1 MDAIVASLPPA
12 TVADLAGLCPREAA
26 ESVAS
31 FLTRE
36 TASGS
41 TLFAETVAPLTDPAG
56 PASKSARRAAEFKAR
71 ARDAFVRN
79 RFEEALQHVTTALT
93 FAPDDARRAAPRA
106 SPPEE
111 ESVPSR
117 ASTPTPGSLRNDRAA
132 VLLRLA
138 AEHKSEAQDRLLFA
152 TFARL
157 ALRDASV
164 AVTSNPKCAKARLR
178 VGVAARALEEIETA
192 TSAFRDALRLIST
205 NDPARVSIAKRL
217 AEAERALSKT
227 PKSVATRSVAASG
240 VTTIE
245 NTTNRVDKQKK
256 VDVRLTPDA
265 GLGVFASKT
274 RNGGLEPGD
283 VVIED
288 EPAVASVLNKAF
300 RATRCHFCH
309 RAVSVAPTPCRFC
322 VVSIY
327 CDETCRDSDVAHN
340 SLECGENDSGC
351 WWMALPAETR
361 LATRLVFFSGG
372 EDTRTT
378 PLHRRWAD
386 FDADARA
393 RLAATAVVASF
404 CVRRGRK
411 SADLSKKDFSPG
423 AVLEATCVVLGNAFA
438 VKSCGSHPSRVASAT
453 TPDPRSAEVTRLA
466 DLVASLDPKKNPHPT
481 PAAYLDAWQILSEEA
496 QPVALATF
504 AKTSRLNHS
513 CDPNAHVEL
522 ALGPPIPIRPNSGSG
537 PEPSFHVRAT
547 TRATRRCAPHE
558 ELRVSYGPVLG
569 SAPSETRR
577 ERLNASH
584 GFVCACDGC
593 LREKNK
599 NAEEPFF
606 SRIESGDDDAI
617 MRRWDDTIDDA
628 RLAFESCDDDTSALN
643 PDSAQTKEKHLRR
656 LEAIISAMRAMCAD
670 AIQRDDVR
678 DSAFF
683 YRVRKTLAEALDAR
697 ALGLV
702 TVAAVCEAASSA
714 REALDILVLDLG
726 YPEGD
731 SLTIALER
739 ARVAALELA
748 CGDDGSPRK
757 REKNAMALLRRA
769 RLVLTAAL
777 GGGTDDTAFS
787 KTSLSFSL
795 PSDSA
800 CSSCADGSL
809 ERRALFVVDALLASR
824 SERDASGED
833 ETGALYELD

>member
-106 SPPEE
+106 SRPEE
-111 ESVPSR
+111 ESVPFR

-138 AEHKSEAQDRLLFA
+138 AERLEAQDRLLFA

-192 TSAFRDALRLIST
+192 SSAFRDALRLIST

-227 PKSVATRSVAASG
+227 PKSAAASSGVTSG

-245 NTTNRVDKQKK
+245 NTTTRRDTQNK

-283 VVIED
+283 VVIDD

-327 CDETCRDSDVAHN
+327 CDESCRDSDVAHTD
-340 SLECGENDSGC
+340 LECGENDSGC

-361 LATRLVFFSGG
+361 LATRLVFFSDG
-372 EDTRTT
+372 EDSRTT

-393 RLAATAVVASF
+393 RLTVTAVVASF
-404 CVRRGRK
+404 CVKRGQT
-411 SADLSKKDFSPG
+411 DLSKEKKDFSPG

-438 VKSCGSHPSRVASAT
+438 VKSCSHPSRVASAT

-466 DLVASLDPKKNPHPT
+466 NLVASLDRKKNPHPT

-504 AKTSRLNHS
+504 SLTSRLNHS

-522 ALGPPIPIRPNSGSG
+522 ALGPLMPIRPGSGSG

-547 TRATRRCAPHE
+547 TRATRRCASHE

-569 SAPSETRR
+569 SAPSKTRR

-593 LREKNK
+593 LREKN
-599 NAEEPFF
+599 AEEP
-606 SRIESGDDDAI
+606 SRVESGDDDSAI
-617 MRRWDDTIDDA
+617 MRRWDDIIDDA
-628 RLAFESCDDDTSALN
+628 RASFESCDDHTSARA
-643 PDSAQTKEKHLRR
+643 PDSAQTKRKHLRR
-656 LEAIISAMRAMCAD
+656 LEAIISAARARAD
-670 AIQRDDVR
+670 AIQRDDVQVR

-714 REALDILVLDLG
+714 REALDILVRDLG

-748 CGDDGSPRK
+748 CGDDGSSRK
-757 REKNAMALLRRA
+757 REKNAMDALRRA
-769 RLVLTAAL
+769 RAVLTAAL
-777 GGGTDDTAFS
+777 GGGTDDAAFS
-787 KTSLSFSL
+787 KPSLSFSL
-795 PSDSA
+795 RSDSA

-833 ETGALYELD
+833 ENETGALYELD

>member
-138 AEHKSEAQDRLLFA
+138 AERLEAQDRLLFA

-205 NDPARVSIAKRL
+205 TDPARVSIAKRL
-217 AEAERALSKT
+217 AEAERARSKT
-227 PKSVATRSVAASG
+227 PKSVAASSGVTSG

-245 NTTNRVDKQKK
+245 NTTNRVDTQKK
-256 VDVRLTPDA
+256 VVDVRLTPDA
-265 GLGVFASKT
+265 GLGVLASKT
-274 RNGGLEPGD
+274 LNGLEPGD
-283 VVIED
+283 VVIDD

-327 CDETCRDSDVAHN
+327 CDEACRDSDVAHN
-340 SLECGENDSGC
+340 NLECGENDSGC

-361 LATRLVFFSGG
+361 LATRLVFFSDG

-404 CVRRGRK
+404 CVKRGQK
-411 SADLSKKDFSPG
+411 SADLSKEKKDFSPG

-438 VKSCGSHPSRVASAT
+438 VKSCSHPSRVASAT

-466 DLVASLDPKKNPHPT
+466 NLVASLDTKKNPHPT
-481 PAAYLDAWQILSEEA
+481 PAAYLDAWRVLSEEA

-504 AKTSRLNHS
+504 SLTSRLNHS

-522 ALGPPIPIRPNSGSG
+522 ALGPLMPTRPNSGSG

-593 LREKNK
+593 LREKN
-599 NAEEPFF
+599 AEEP
-606 SRIESGDDDAI
+606 SRIESGDDDDAI
-617 MRRWDDTIDDA
+617 TRRWDDTIDDA

-643 PDSAQTKEKHLRR
+643 PDSAQTKKKHLRR
-656 LEAIISAMRAMCAD
+656 LEAIISAARARAD
-670 AIQRDDVR
+670 AMQRDDVR

-683 YRVRKTLAEALDAR
+683 FRVRKTLAEALDAR

-714 REALDILVLDLG
+714 REALDILTRDLG

-748 CGDDGSPRK
+748 CGDDGSSRK

-777 GGGTDDTAFS
+777 GGGTDDAAFS

-795 PSDSA
+795 GESDSA

-824 SERDASGED
+824 SEAEGDASGED

>member
-138 AEHKSEAQDRLLFA
+138 AERLEAQDRLLFA

-192 TSAFRDALRLIST
+192 SSAFRDALRLIST

-227 PKSVATRSVAASG
+227 PRSVAASSGVTSG

-245 NTTNRVDKQKK
+245 NTTTRRDTQNK

-283 VVIED
+283 VVIDD

-327 CDETCRDSDVAHN
+327 CDESCRDSDVAHTD
-340 SLECGENDSGC
+340 LECGENDSGC

-361 LATRLVFFSGG
+361 LATRLVFFSDG

-393 RLAATAVVASF
+393 RLTVTAVVASF
-404 CVRRGRK
+404 CVKRGQT
-411 SADLSKKDFSPG
+411 DLSKEKKDFSPG

-438 VKSCGSHPSRVASAT
+438 VKSCSHPSRVASAT

-466 DLVASLDPKKNPHPT
+466 NLVASLDRKKNTHPT

-504 AKTSRLNHS
+504 SLTSRLNHS

-522 ALGPPIPIRPNSGSG
+522 ALGPLMPIRPGSGSG

-547 TRATRRCAPHE
+547 TRATRRCASHE

-569 SAPSETRR
+569 SAPSKTRR

-593 LREKNK
+593 LREKN
-599 NAEEPFF
+599 AEEP
-606 SRIESGDDDAI
+606 SRVESGDDDSAI
-617 MRRWDDTIDDA
+617 MRRWDDIIDDA
-628 RLAFESCDDDTSALN
+628 RASFESCDDHTSARA
-643 PDSAQTKEKHLRR
+643 PDSAQTKRKHLRR
-656 LEAIISAMRAMCAD
+656 LEAIISAARARAD
-670 AIQRDDVR
+670 AIQRDDVQVR

-714 REALDILVLDLG
+714 REALDILVRDLG

-748 CGDDGSPRK
+748 CGDDGSSRK
-757 REKNAMALLRRA
+757 REKNAMDALRRA

-777 GGGTDDTAFS
+777 GGGTDDAAFS

-795 PSDSA
+795 RSDSA

>member
-41 TLFAETVAPLTDPAG
+41 TLFAETVAPLTDPAS
-56 PASKSARRAAEFKAR
+56 PASKCARRAAEFKAR

-117 ASTPTPGSLRNDRAA
+117 ASTPTSGSLRNDRAA

-138 AEHKSEAQDRLLFA
+138 AERLEAQDRLLFA

-178 VGVAARALEEIETA
+178 VGVAARALDEIETA

-205 NDPARVSIAKRL
+205 TDPARVSIAKRL

-227 PKSVATRSVAASG
+227 PKSVAASSG
-240 VTTIE
+240 VTSGVTMIE
-245 NTTNRVDKQKK
+245 NTANRVDTQKK

-283 VVIED
+283 VVIDD

-327 CDETCRDSDVAHN
+327 CDEACRDSDVAHN
-340 SLECGENDSGC
+340 NLECGENDSGC

-361 LATRLVFFSGG
+361 LATRLVFFSDG

-404 CVRRGRK
+404 CVKRGA
-411 SADLSKKDFSPG
+411 SADLSKEKKDFSPG

-466 DLVASLDPKKNPHPT
+466 NLVASLDTKKNPHPT
-481 PAAYLDAWQILSEEA
+481 PAAYLDAWRILSEEA

-504 AKTSRLNHS
+504 SLTSRLNHS

-522 ALGPPIPIRPNSGSG
+522 ALGPLMPTRPGSGSG

-547 TRATRRCAPHE
+547 TRATRRCAPRE

-593 LREKNK
+593 LRENI
-599 NAEEPFF
+599 N
-606 SRIESGDDDAI
+606 
-617 MRRWDDTIDDA
+617 
-628 RLAFESCDDDTSALN
+628 
-643 PDSAQTKEKHLRR
+643 
-656 LEAIISAMRAMCAD
+656 
-670 AIQRDDVR
+670 
-678 DSAFF
+678 
-683 YRVRKTLAEALDAR
+683 
-697 ALGLV
+697 
-702 TVAAVCEAASSA
+702 
-714 REALDILVLDLG
+714 
-726 YPEGD
+726 
-731 SLTIALER
+731 
-739 ARVAALELA
+739 
-748 CGDDGSPRK
+748 
-757 REKNAMALLRRA
+757 RRA
-769 RLVLTAAL
+769 FANREWRRRRGDHATM
-777 GGGTDDTAFS
+777 GRYHR
-787 KTSLSFSL
+787 
-795 PSDSA
+795 
-800 CSSCADGSL
+800 
-809 ERRALFVVDALLASR
+809 RRAFGVRVVRRRHVR
-824 SERDASGED
+824 SQP
-833 ETGALYELD
+833 